1 MITGVHAIIYG
12 TDAEATRAFFRDVLE
27 LPYVDAHDG
36 WLIFALPPAELAAH
50 PADGDGMHEL
60 YLMCDDI
67 ESTVADLEGKG
78 VEFTQPI
85 SDKDFGRMTALKLPG
100 AGELFVYEPN
110 HASPLT
116 SRS

>member
-1 MITGVHAIIYG
+1 VITGVHAIIFG
-12 TDAEATRAFFRDVLE
+12 TDAPAVRAFFRNVLE

-50 PADGDGMHEL
+50 PADEDGEHQL

-67 ESTVADLEGKG
+67 ESTVAELERKG

-100 AGELFVYEPN
+100 AGELFVYEPR
-110 HASPLT
+110 HASPLAQ
-116 SRS
+116 SE